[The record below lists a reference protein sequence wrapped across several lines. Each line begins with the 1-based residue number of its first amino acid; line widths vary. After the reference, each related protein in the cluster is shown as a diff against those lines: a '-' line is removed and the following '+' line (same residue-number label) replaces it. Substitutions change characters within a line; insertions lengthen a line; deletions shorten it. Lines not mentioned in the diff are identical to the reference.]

1 MRTLGYKDT
10 GNKIFRYERGLTSMI
25 YISFGNKTKGNKDQ
39 NTEHNK
45 LANNRLANKPEE
57 FNQKTKNVAK
67 TKLITTSVDKLLCTD
82 PKDMQLLSIKKNSTS

>member
-10 GNKIFRYERGLTSMI
+10 WNKIFRYERGLTSMI
-25 YISFGNKTKGNKDQ
+25 YILFDNKTKGNKAQ

-57 FNQKTKNVAK
+57 
-67 TKLITTSVDKLLCTD
+67 L
-82 PKDMQLLSIKKNSTS
+82 IKKPKTLQKLN

>member
-25 YISFGNKTKGNKDQ
+25 YISFGNKTKGNKAQ

-45 LANNRLANKPEE
+45 LVNNRLANKPEE
-57 FNQKTKNVAK
+57 
-67 TKLITTSVDKLLCTD
+67 L
-82 PKDMQLLSIKKNSTS
+82 IKKPKTLQKLN

>member
-25 YISFGNKTKGNKDQ
+25 YISFGNKTKSNKAQ

-45 LANNRLANKPEE
+45 LANNRLANKSEE
-57 FNQKTKNVAK
+57 
-67 TKLITTSVDKLLCTD
+67 L
-82 PKDMQLLSIKKNSTS
+82 IKKPKTLQKLN